1 MVITGLS
8 AITPIGNDVETSWKN
23 LLEGVSGVGPVT
35 RFDASEFATQ
45 IVAEVKGWDA
55 KDHIPFKQAK
65 RMEVFTQY
73 AVAASQAL
81 IADAGLEITDA
92 NAHRVGT
99 ILGCGLG
106 GLETIENTHEKLL
119 SGGPRRVSPF
129 FIPIVIGN
137 MAPGQ
142 VSIFTGARG
151 PNLAITSACASGT
164 HGIGYAFSEIL
175 LGRADAMITG
185 GVESTISRL
194 ALGGFCSMKAM
205 STRNDDP
212 AHASRPFDR
221 DRDGFVMGEGCGMLM
236 LEELEHAKARGAKI
250 YAEVVGFGSSG
261 DAYHMTAPP
270 EDGRGMVLSMQG
282 ALNDAGVAPEDVDCI
297 NAHGTSTPL
306 NDASESQAIKVV
318 FGEHAHKLAVT
329 ANKSMIGHLLG
340 AAGGR
345 GGRVLCPEPQ
355 ARRDPRDHQ
364 PGRTPARA
372 ATWTTPRAARSS
384 ARWTT
389 CCPTPSGSAAP
400 TPACCS
406 NVSKT
411 SLSGRAPRPPQ

>member
-1 MVITGLS
+1 MTRKRVVITGLS

-81 IADAGLEITDA
+81 IADAGLEIDDA

-119 SGGPRRVSPF
+119 NGGPRRVSPF

-270 EDGRGMVLSMQG
+270 EDGRGMVLSMQA

-340 AAGGR
+340 AAGGVEGVFCALSLKHGVIPGTINLENPGEGCDLDYTT
-345 GGRVLCPEPQ
+345 GGSVERKVDYVL
-355 ARRDPRDHQ
+355 
-364 PGRTPARA
+364 
-372 ATWTTPRAARSS
+372 
-384 ARWTT
+384 
-389 CCPTPSGSAAP
+389 
-400 TPACCS
+400 S
-406 NVSKT
+406 NSFGFGGTNASMLFK
-411 SLSGRAPRPPQ
+411 RFED

>member
-1 MVITGLS
+1 MNRKRVVITGLS

-65 RMEVFTQY
+65 RMEIFTQY

-81 IADAGLEITDA
+81 MADAGLEIDDA

-119 SGGPRRVSPF
+119 NGGPRRVSPF

-250 YAEVVGFGSSG
+250 YAEVVGFGASG
-261 DAYHMTAPP
+261 DVYHMTAPP
-270 EDGRGMVLSMQG
+270 EDGRGMVLSMQA
-282 ALNDAGVAPEDVDCI
+282 ALDDAGVAPGDVDCI

-318 FGEHAHKLAVT
+318 FGEHAHKLSVT

-340 AAGGR
+340 AAGGAESVFACKTLQEGVIPGTINLENPDPECDLDYCTDGTR
-345 GGRVLCPEPQ
+345 TRQAEYVLLNNFGFGGTN
-355 ARRDPRDHQ
+355 A
-364 PGRTPARA
+364 
-372 ATWTTPRAARSS
+372 
-384 ARWTT
+384 
-389 CCPTPSGSAAP
+389 
-400 TPACCS
+400 
-406 NVSKT
+406 
-411 SLSGRAPRPPQ
+411 SLLFKKFEK